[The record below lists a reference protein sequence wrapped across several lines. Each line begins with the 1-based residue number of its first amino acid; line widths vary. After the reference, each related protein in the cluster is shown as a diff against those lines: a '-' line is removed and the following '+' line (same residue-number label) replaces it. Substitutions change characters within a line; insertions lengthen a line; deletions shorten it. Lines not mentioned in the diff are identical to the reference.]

1 MSKRIKID
9 MIQTVLNLPKDELFD
24 LLIDWGKKFQIEIDG
39 EFLNINKETLPHL
52 IKYLDEKYA

>member
-1 MSKRIKID
+1 